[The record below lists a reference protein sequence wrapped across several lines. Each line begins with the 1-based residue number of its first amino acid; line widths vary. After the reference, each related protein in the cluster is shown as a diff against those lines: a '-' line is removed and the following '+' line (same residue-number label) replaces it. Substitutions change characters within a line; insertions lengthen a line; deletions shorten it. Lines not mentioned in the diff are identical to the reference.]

1 MNDTNGKGGG
11 RMLGV
16 YAVPETTD
24 GERKFWPKIG
34 IAFTNRDG
42 SVNIILEA
50 LPLGTNKLQV
60 RELPARDDRRPGS
73 ATGGPPPRTPLETI
87 EVRS

>member
-1 MNDTNGKGGG
+1 MNDTNGKGGS

-16 YAVPETTD
+16 YAIPESTD

-42 SVNIILEA
+42 SVSILLEA

-60 RELPARDDRRPGS
+60 RELPPRDDRRPGS
-73 ATGGPPPRTPLETI
+73 TAGTPPGRAPLETV